1 MQVAF
6 AKNNCGALHANKR
19 RCSGVLHV
27 WEMQMFVF
35 IIEGE
40 ETNPRAVKTRRKPTY
55 IYIYTYII
63 LLYTYNVL
71 SVLLSLVLRML
82 AVHVL
87 SVLALDV
94 LSSMF

>member
-27 WEMQMFVF
+27 WEMHMFIF

-40 ETNPRAVKTRRKPTY
+40 GTHPRAVKTREDTHTH
-55 IYIYTYII
+55 I
-63 LLYTYNVL
+63 
-71 SVLLSLVLRML
+71 
-82 AVHVL
+82 
-87 SVLALDV
+87 
-94 LSSMF
+94 